1 MPEKTDFE
9 IAVINQVRKVRK
21 AKGYTQDDLAMFLNL
36 TRGFIGQIESPKFP
50 SKYNI
55 EHIGILAREMN
66 CSPRDLMPEEA

>member
-66 CSPRDLMPEEA
+66 CSPKDLMPEEA

>member
-1 MPEKTDFE
+1 MPGKTDFE

-66 CSPRDLMPEEA
+66 CSPRDLMPEQI